1 MEFKK
6 KEAPVK
12 LVKPKKQVNLEK
24 EITKEFIR
32 QKEDILSTEVIADLI
47 FHSEKRCLDHTA
59 QQIYLLEKMI
69 ENSERKSMDIIT
81 ETQRKFYELL
91 LENIRD
97 LHSRLNLS
105 EKNVNLCCKWTFV
118 IAFFAILSAIG
129 QLGSLIL
136 KYFY

>member
-1 MEFKK
+1 MDINYGIQK

-69 ENSERKSMDIIT
+69 ENSERK
-81 ETQRKFYELL
+81 R
-91 LENIRD
+91 
-97 LHSRLNLS
+97 
-105 EKNVNLCCKWTFV
+105 VW
-118 IAFFAILSAIG
+118 ILSRR
-129 QLGSLIL
+129 LRENSMSCS
-136 KYFY
+136 